1 MIEEFNN
8 FVSKMNVST
17 STNEK
22 VETMMHVSKN
32 IRKILYYTYNNFIQ
46 FNVTS
51 KSLIKRS
58 DLCNRYTKFNCIF
71 DLLESLRQRLI

>member
-1 MIEEFNN
+1 MIKEFDD
-8 FVSKMNVST
+8 FVSKMNAST

-46 FNVTS
+46 FNITS
-51 KSLIKRS
+51 KSKRS
-58 DLCNRYTKFNCIF
+58 R
-71 DLLESLRQRLI
+71 